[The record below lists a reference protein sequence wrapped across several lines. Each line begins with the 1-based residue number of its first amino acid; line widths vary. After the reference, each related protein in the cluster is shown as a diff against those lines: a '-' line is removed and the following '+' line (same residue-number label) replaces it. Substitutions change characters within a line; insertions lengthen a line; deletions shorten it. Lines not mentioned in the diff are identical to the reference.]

1 MKSSEDHL
9 PEGPGQAGLVNRF
22 TRWVG
27 PWIYTVVFP
36 YFQSLTESGLL
47 VNLTCPG
54 LYPHRV
60 WGLTCPGL
68 YPHRVWGLTCSPERR
83 GCLERQENLWLSPV
97 SVPAVNRGPGV
108 GTRPVEMARLSS
120 DSQQNSPGFH
130 PGGPAYL

>member
-36 YFQSLTESGLL
+36 YFQSLTESGPL

-54 LYPHRV
+54 LYPHQ
-60 WGLTCPGL
+60 
-68 YPHRVWGLTCSPERR
+68 VWGLTCSTERR
-83 GCLERQENLWLSPV
+83 GCLERQVNLWLSPV
-97 SVPAVNRGPGV
+97 SVPAVNRAPGV